1 MAFKPNGIKVGTSI
15 LTQDTT
21 VGNLNFFKCAEGFLE
36 SFPQSVY
43 QLSLVLRT
51 ISGEEWKVFLMIQQR
66 IDILTNRDS
75 FITIYF
81 VSIFQ

>member
-51 ISGEEWKVFLMIQQR
+51 ISGEEWKVFYMIQQL
-66 IDILTNRDS
+66 ID
-75 FITIYF
+75 Y
-81 VSIFQ
+81 